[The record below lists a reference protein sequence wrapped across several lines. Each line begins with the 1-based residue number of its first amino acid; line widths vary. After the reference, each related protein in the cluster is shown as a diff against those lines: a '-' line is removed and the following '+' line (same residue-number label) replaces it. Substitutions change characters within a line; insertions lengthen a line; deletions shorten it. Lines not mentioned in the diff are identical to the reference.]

1 MPASS
6 NSCLRR
12 GEPLAR
18 MMSGTGSPPEAAAS
32 APHAAASWVFCS
44 LSMPGI
50 VTQGRVQK
58 GANPAS
64 RHFRFRR
71 ARNAA
76 MGSMRTPRL
85 LALMARS
92 PWMFAT

>member
-6 NSCLRR
+6 SSCLRR

-18 MMSGTGSPPEAAAS
+18 MMSGAGSPPEAAAP
-32 APHAAASWVFCS
+32 ALHAAASWVFFS

>member
-1 MPASS
+1 MTKFTNVIVRRPAKSMVEG
-6 NSCLRR
+6 L
-12 GEPLAR
+12 
-18 MMSGTGSPPEAAAS
+18 
-32 APHAAASWVFCS
+32 S
-44 LSMPGI
+44 LI
-50 VTQGRVQK
+50 HILDVYKRQVQK

-85 LALMARS
+85 LALTARS